1 MPELPEV
8 ETVKA
13 ALVPVMAGAVIKKAD
28 FRRPDLRWPFP
39 EGIAA
44 LMTGASVV
52 DVARRAKILLI
63 ILDSHVVLWHL
74 GMSGSVRIS
83 DHRPNS
89 LLHDHVEF
97 EVVKDG
103 VSHFVTFH
111 DPRRFGYMDIV
122 AKEAFETHRS
132 VKKLGPEPVAIAG
145 ATLMGPLL
153 DLRYLIEA
161 MAGAQKPVKSFL
173 LDQEKI
179 AGLGNIYVCEALF
192 RAGIS
197 PRRKACHVTKG
208 RAARLFDAI
217 GQVLTEA
224 IAQGGTSLRDHKQ
237 PDGKLGY
244 FVQQL
249 AVYGKKGDA
258 CLTCGNTIAAITQ
271 SGRSSFY
278 CPGCQR

>member
-13 ALVPVMAGAVIKKAD
+13 ALVPVMAGGLITKAEI
-28 FRRPDLRWPFP
+28 RRPDLRWPLP
-39 EGIAA
+39 AGLQE
-44 LMTGASVV
+44 LLTGAHVKT
-52 DVARRAKILLI
+52 VARRAKILLLE
-63 ILDSHVVLWHL
+63 LDHHVVLWHL

-83 DHRPNS
+83 AHKPNS
-89 LLHDHVEF
+89 QLHDHVEF
-97 EVVKDG
+97 EVEKEG
-103 VSHFVTFH
+103 HTHFVTFH
-111 DPRRFGYMDIV
+111 DPRRFGYMDV
-122 AKEAFETHRS
+122 VETATLDHHRS
-132 VKKLGPEPVAIAG
+132 LVKLGPEPVAIEG
-145 ATLMGPLL
+145 APLRGPLL
-153 DLRYLIEA
+153 DLAYLRTILA
-161 MAGAQKPVKSFL
+161 PSQKPIKTFL

-197 PRRKACHVTKG
+197 PRRKACNVKG
-208 RAARLFDAI
+208 VKIERLFAAI
-217 GQVLTEA
+217 TDVLHEA

-249 AVYGKKGDA
+249 AVYGRQGQNCVGCDA
-258 CLTCGNTIAAITQ
+258 KIVAIVQ

-278 CPGCQR
+278 CPHCQR